1 MMRSIETKNLIQDL
15 ARQAGSQH
23 HLNAISFDWL
33 LLVAVGLSLA
43 VAAAM
48 VFVLIGVRPDFGGT
62 VQRAPFHYK
71 IAVTLSMVCAGFF
84 FARRAGQPD
93 RTKLPL
99 IAPLPALLLLALG
112 ASTDTSGL
120 PVTGSSGISV
130 PACVGAILVVSLP
143 ALAVIL
149 GVLRSRAPTRL
160 VVAGATAG
168 LLSGAVGATAYTLA
182 CKNDGALFIAV
193 WYSAAILIMTGLGAA
208 IGRRAL
214 AW

>member
-23 HLNAISFDWL
+23 RLSAISFDWL
-33 LLVAVGLSLA
+33 MLLAVGLSLA

-48 VFVLIGVRPDFGGT
+48 VFVLIGVRPDLGVMVHRG
-62 VQRAPFHYK
+62 PFHHK
-71 IAVTLSMVCAGFF
+71 VAVTLSMVCAGFV
-84 FARRAGQPD
+84 FARRAGRPD

-99 IAPLPALLLLALG
+99 IPLLPPLLLLALG

-120 PVTGSSGISV
+120 PVTGNLGISV
-130 PACVGAILVVSLP
+130 PACVGAILMVSLP

-149 GVLRSRAPTRL
+149 GVLRSGAPTRL
-160 VVAGATAG
+160 VIAGAAAG

-182 CKNDGALFIAV
+182 CNNDGALFVAV
-193 WYSAAILIMTGLGAA
+193 WYSAAFLIMTGLGAA
-208 IGRRAL
+208 IGGRAL